1 MCRKL
6 YITALAALSLSAIGT
21 LLFNPMIYWVLAV
34 ALFALW
40 LVIVLL
46 VWEEL

>member
-1 MCRKL
+1 MSRKL
-6 YITALAALSLSAIGT
+6 YITALAALSLSGIGA
-21 LLFNPMIYWVLAV
+21 LFINPMIYWVLAV
-34 ALFALW
+34 DLFALW